1 MTCLP
6 LRTRRSLRVL
16 FICLPYLLA
25 VQMAGVAGVCHHRAW
40 AGSIAKFGI
49 LEEPRTLNIWLA
61 SDAWSTKVLNRI
73 HHSLYI
79 RHPKTLKLVP
89 WLAESPPMYDEAKL
103 AYTIRLR
110 DAKWSDG
117 SPLTAED
124 VVFTGNVIKEFKV
137 PRFYSNWRFIKH
149 IESLDRHTVRIV
161 LEEPR
166 AIFLSR
172 TLTTP
177 IVQKKEWE
185 PVVTEARRA
194 ENPLGR
200 LLNEEV
206 LSPVGTG
213 PFTVQQWKEGAF
225 LFLGKNEHFFGTG
238 LEIAGYR
245 LGPYIDGII
254 LKIFGTPDA
263 AVMAIRKGAI
273 DMFWWGVQPG
283 YLEELQADRDIRIFS
298 SKKSGLYYLGLNL
311 REEPIKDP
319 AFRRAVAFLADR
331 DFIIKRI
338 LQGYAEYM
346 DSIVPPG
353 NSFWH
358 APDMPSYG
366 LGLTREQRIREAAA
380 ILKAAGYT
388 WEKPPVDE
396 NGKVDK
402 SSGII
407 MPGGGPMKKLTIFTP
422 PADYDPL
429 RAMTGIMI
437 QEWLKMVGI
446 PVSARPMAF
455 SSLTHYVKARRQFD
469 MFVLG
474 YGNLS
479 LDPDYLRNFFHS
491 ANDKPRGWN
500 TSGYRNPEFDRLADA
515 SAQAMDLDKR
525 RDLIFDMQRIIMK
538 DVPFFPLYNPKLIEA
553 VREDTFTGWVQM
565 LGGIGNTWS
574 LCRLKA
580 K

>member
-1 MTCLP
+1 MMNCLLLWIRNP
-6 LRTRRSLRVL
+6 LWGL
-16 FICLPYLLA
+16 FLCLFGLQL
-25 VQMAGVAGVCHHRAW
+25 AGVAGECGSRAW
-40 AGSIAKFGI
+40 AGAVVKIGV

-61 SDAWSTKVLNRI
+61 SDAWSTKVLNRVY
-73 HHSLYI
+73 HSLYI
-79 RHPKTLKLVP
+79 RHPETLKLIP
-89 WLAESPPMYDEAKL
+89 WLAESPPAFDEAKL

-110 DAKWSDG
+110 DATWSDG

-124 VVFTGNVIKEFKV
+124 VAFTGNVIKEFKV

-149 IESLDRHTVRIV
+149 IEILDRHTVRIV
-161 LEEPR
+161 LEEPK

-185 PVVTEARRA
+185 PVVKEARRA

-200 LLNEEV
+200 LLNREV
-206 LSPVGTG
+206 LYPVGTG
-213 PFTVQQWKEGAF
+213 PFTIEQRKQGAF
-225 LFLGKNEHFFGTG
+225 LFLRKNEHFFGKG
-238 LEIAGYR
+238 KEIAGYR
-245 LGPYIDGII
+245 LGPHIDGII

-273 DMFWWGVQPG
+273 DMFWWGIQPG
-283 YLEELQADRDIRIFS
+283 YLEELQTDRNIRIFS
-298 SKKSGLYYLGLNL
+298 SEKSGLYYLGFNL
-311 REEPIKDP
+311 REKPFDDL
-319 AFRRAVAFLADR
+319 AFRRAVAFLVDR
-331 DFIIKRI
+331 EFIIKRI
-338 LQGYAEYM
+338 LQGYAEHM

-353 NSFWH
+353 NAFWH

-366 LGLTREQRIREAAA
+366 SGLTRDQRIREAAA
-380 ILKAAGYT
+380 ILESAGYA
-388 WEKPPVDE
+388 WEEPPVDE
-396 NGKVDK
+396 KGEVGKCSRLITPD
-402 SSGII
+402 GR
-407 MPGGGPMKKLTIFTP
+407 PMKKLTIFTP

-446 PVSARPMAF
+446 PASARAMAF

-500 TSGYRNPEFDRLADA
+500 TSGYHNPEFDRLADA
-515 SAQAMDLDKR
+515 SSRAMDMDR
-525 RDLIFDMQRIIMK
+525 RRELIFEMQRIIMGE
-538 DVPFFPLYNPKLIEA
+538 VPFFPLYNPKLIEA

-574 LCRLKA
+574 LCRLKP